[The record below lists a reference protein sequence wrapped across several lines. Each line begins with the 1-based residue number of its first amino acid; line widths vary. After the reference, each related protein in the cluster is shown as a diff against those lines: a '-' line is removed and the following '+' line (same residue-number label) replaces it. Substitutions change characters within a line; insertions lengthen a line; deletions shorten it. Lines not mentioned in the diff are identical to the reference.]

1 VNEAASNMPENIPLS
16 GPVAA
21 RPGVSETAVPAS
33 KPSSLIPRMSRQL
46 RDWLRVLHHD
56 PTAEERAAD
65 ERRARLLDELN
76 RAVSDAP
83 DDMPLRDVISRVNN
97 PYSD

>member
-1 VNEAASNMPENIPLS
+1 MP
-16 GPVAA
+16 
-21 RPGVSETAVPAS
+21 
-33 KPSSLIPRMSRQL
+33 RQL
-46 RDWLRVLHHD
+46 REWLRVLHHD

-83 DDMPLRDVISRVNN
+83 DDMPLRDVIARVNN

>member
-1 VNEAASNMPENIPLS
+1 MNEAASTTIEDAPGS
-16 GPVAA
+16 GSVSA
-21 RPGVSETAVPAS
+21 RPTVPGNPAPAA
-33 KPSSLIPRMSRQL
+33 KPSRFPRMPRQL

-56 PTAEERAAD
+56 PTAEERAAH

-83 DDMPLRDVISRVNN
+83 DDMPLRDVISRINN

>member
-1 VNEAASNMPENIPLS
+1 MEKVAVSPPVEPLTSVAVAGGTAAAH
-16 GPVAA
+16 PVTNA
-21 RPGVSETAVPAS
+21 PVFV
-33 KPSSLIPRMSRQL
+33 RMSRQV

-56 PTAEERAAD
+56 PTAEERAAN

-83 DDMPLRDVISRVNN
+83 DDMPLRDVIARVNN
-97 PYSD
+97 PYRD